1 MTTWLT
7 SILVSL
13 GLIAGASI
21 TLAEREQTAAN
32 VAAAAC
38 YAALSDG
45 QPAPQP
51 QPQPKLALRALVFGS
66 PLCPPCKA
74 LEADIRATL
83 PGKGWRIGAAETDHV
98 EFVDATSARDRATKY
113 SVSVTPTT
121 VIVDERGE
129 QRAKLVGGGSAA
141 FWAGWCAEKGLKP

>member
-1 MTTWLT
+1 MTSWLT

-13 GLIAGASI
+13 GLVAGASI
-21 TLAEREQTAAN
+21 TLAEREQAAAD

-51 QPQPKLALRALVFGS
+51 QPKLALRALVFGS
-66 PLCPPCKA
+66 PLCAPCKA
-74 LEADIRATL
+74 LEAEIRRDL
-83 PGKGWRIGAAETDHV
+83 PAKGWRIGAAETDHV

-141 FWAGWCAEKGLKP
+141 FWAGWCAEKGLRP